1 MQIMEQI
8 RHTSESAKTSAGR
21 SSVRKT
27 LFPLIASA
35 YVLLTLISGGGTNL
49 GPQFLAT
56 AAENASEKSTFS
68 GRVVNNKGEPIKDAE
83 IRYAVNWQSTQLV
96 TRTATDGTF
105 RFEMPHPD
113 PGKLDG
119 RLNILI
125 THADYASRWRK
136 LPLENTTDIEI
147 QLDAP
152 GIISG
157 RVLNSTGEPIL
168 DAEVRIQFL
177 MSGDRTS
184 PHREDYS
191 MLDIF
196 RRMSPAETDED
207 GEFVF
212 RNLPQS
218 AVTMLYIRAP
228 GYAKAERMGVPVGA
242 KGLEIRLKHEGRI
255 QGRLSYADTG
265 APVTDATVTAS
276 AIDMIY
282 GHGRGDA
289 RADENGAFVVKNLS
303 PGLYNLYLGVGPEG
317 WTAVPKGRIL
327 VVEGQTVANVD
338 LSLIRCGV
346 ITGRVTDTNTGEPI
360 ANHNVFC
367 HDAAHPESLGKRHS
381 AATDETGVY
390 RIYAAPG
397 RALVFARA
405 PRDYEDIGEV
415 SSSVDVV
422 EGETVTV
429 DFQFAK
435 GIELVIRTLTKTGKP
450 VAGAR
455 VTEEWTVAMP
465 EGGKS
470 NEQGE
475 YTLRGHQTG
484 QLLLLKAEHVERQ
497 LHGAAE
503 VEVQP
508 GKTVEIRMERYEQVE
523 VSGRVV
529 DQNGEPIPGVSI
541 VLSQRVNQQGST
553 VGTDV
558 AVTVGTDVAVTD
570 NDGQYRGVRLM
581 VGEKY
586 IIQADPYAGGYFAA
600 YTDEFTATK
609 EMTQIADLILLPG
622 NAVKSAWEQG
632 EEHQTHQMYAQ
643 EAEVRMEALMG
654 VPAPELKVAKWLSG
668 LPVSI
673 GDLKGKTIALYFW
686 DLSDS
691 DNVLC
696 IEVLNYL
703 QKAYRKKGLV
713 CIAVCPA
720 AAEVEVAE
728 RLIKEKSLIYPV
740 ALDSRTKTIY
750 ARGETFDRYAVGW
763 GDPVILINRK
773 GEIADIAYPLNLQER
788 VQALLAD

>member
-8 RHTSESAKTSAGR
+8 RHTWGSAMTSVRR

-35 YVLLTLISGGGTNL
+35 YVLLTLTGGRGTNL
-49 GPQFLAT
+49 SPQSLAT
-56 AAENASEKSTFS
+56 AAENVTEKLTFS
-68 GRVVNNKGEPIKDAE
+68 GRVVKNKGEPIEDAE
-83 IRYAVNWQSTQLV
+83 IRYAVNWKATQLV
-96 TRTATDGTF
+96 TCTATDGTF
-105 RFEMPHPD
+105 RFEMPRPD
-113 PGKLDG
+113 PRKLDG
-119 RLNILI
+119 RFDILI
-125 THADYASRWRK
+125 THPDYASRWRK
-136 LPLENTTDIEI
+136 LPRENTTDIEI

-152 GIISG
+152 GTISG
-157 RVLNSTGEPIL
+157 RILTRSGNPIPNV
-168 DAEVRIQFL
+168 EVRIQFL
-177 MSGDRTS
+177 MDGNPMS

-191 MLDIF
+191 MLNIF
-196 RRMSPAETDED
+196 HHMPAAETDER

-218 AVTMLYIRAP
+218 SMTMLYIQAP
-228 GYAKAERMGVPVGA
+228 GYAKAERIGVPVGA
-242 KGLEIRLKHEGRI
+242 KGLEIQLKHEGRI
-255 QGRLSYADTG
+255 KGRLTYADTG

-276 AIDMIY
+276 AIDMIH

-289 RADENGAFVVKNLS
+289 RADENGAFVVKNL
-303 PGLYNLYLGVGPEG
+303 PRGLYDLNLGVGPEG

-327 VVEGQTVANVD
+327 VVEGQTVSDVN

-346 ITGRVTDTNTGEPI
+346 ITGRVTELDTGEPI

-390 RIYAAPG
+390 QIHAAPG
-397 RALVFARA
+397 QALVFARA
-405 PRDYEDIGEV
+405 PRNYEDIGEV

-435 GIELVIRTLTKTGKP
+435 GIELVIRTLTKAGKP
-450 VAGAR
+450 VAGAW

-465 EGGKS
+465 DGGKS

-475 YTLRGHQTG
+475 YTLRGHQAG

-497 LHGAAE
+497 LHGTAE
-503 VEVQP
+503 VEVPP

-529 DQNGEPIPGVSI
+529 DRNGEPIPGVSI

-558 AVTVGTDVAVTD
+558 AVTD
-570 NDGQYRGVRLM
+570 NNGRYSRVRLIL
-581 VGEKY
+581 GEKY
-586 IIQADPYAGGYFAA
+586 IIRAHPYAGGYSVAS
-600 YTDEFTATK
+600 TDEFTATK
-609 EMTQIADLILLPG
+609 EMTQIADLTLRPG

-632 EEHQTHQMYAQ
+632 KEHQTHQMYAQ

-696 IEVLNYL
+696 IEVLKYL

-713 CIAVCPA
+713 CITVCPA
-720 AAEVEVAE
+720 AAEVEVAK
-728 RLIKEKSLIYPV
+728 RLIREKSLIYPV

-763 GDPVILINRK
+763 GDPVILIDRK
-773 GEIADIAYPLNLQER
+773 GEVADIAYPLNLKNR
-788 VQALLAD
+788 VQVLLAN

>member
-1 MQIMEQI
+1 
-8 RHTSESAKTSAGR
+8 
-21 SSVRKT
+21 
-27 LFPLIASA
+27 
-35 YVLLTLISGGGTNL
+35 
-49 GPQFLAT
+49 
-56 AAENASEKSTFS
+56 
-68 GRVVNNKGEPIKDAE
+68 
-83 IRYAVNWQSTQLV
+83 
-96 TRTATDGTF
+96 
-105 RFEMPHPD
+105 
-113 PGKLDG
+113 
-119 RLNILI
+119 
-125 THADYASRWRK
+125 
-136 LPLENTTDIEI
+136 
-147 QLDAP
+147 
-152 GIISG
+152 
-157 RVLNSTGEPIL
+157 
-168 DAEVRIQFL
+168 
-177 MSGDRTS
+177 
-184 PHREDYS
+184 

-196 RRMSPAETDED
+196 HRMPPAETDED

-218 AVTMLYIRAP
+218 AMTMLYIQAP
-228 GYAKAERMGVPVGA
+228 GYAKAERIGVPVGA
-242 KGLEIRLKHEGRI
+242 KGLEIQLKREGRI

-265 APVTDATVTAS
+265 APVKNATVTAS
-276 AIDMIY
+276 AIDMFD
-282 GHGRGDA
+282 GRGDA
-289 RADENGAFVVKNLS
+289 HADENGVFVVKNLP
-303 PGLYNLYLGVGPEG
+303 PGLYNLYLGVAPEG

-327 VVEGQTVANVD
+327 VVEGQTVSNVD
-338 LSLIRCGV
+338 LNLIRCGV
-346 ITGRVTDTNTGEPI
+346 ITGRVTEPDTGEPI

-390 RIYAAPG
+390 QIHAAPG
-397 RALVFARA
+397 RALVFASA
-405 PRDYEDIGEV
+405 PPDYEDIGEV
-415 SSSVDVV
+415 SRSVDVV
-422 EGETVTV
+422 EGETVTI
-429 DFQFAK
+429 DFQFSK
-435 GIELVIRTLTKTGKP
+435 GIELVVRTLTKAGES
-450 VAGAR
+450 VAGAW

-475 YTLRGHQTG
+475 YTLRGHQAG

-497 LHGAAE
+497 LHGTAE

-508 GKTVEIRMERYEQVE
+508 GKTVEIRMGRYEQVE

-541 VLSQRVNQQGST
+541 VLSQRVNQQRST

-570 NDGQYRGVRLM
+570 NDGRYRGVRLM

-586 IIQADPYAGGYFAA
+586 IIQADPYARGYFAA

-609 EMTQIADLILLPG
+609 EMTQIADLTLRPG

-643 EAEVRMEALMG
+643 EAEVRLEALMG

-720 AAEVEVAE
+720 AAEVEVAK
-728 RLIKEKSLIYPV
+728 RLIREKSLIYPV

-763 GDPVILINRK
+763 GDPVILIDRK
-773 GEIADIAYPLNLQER
+773 G
-788 VQALLAD
+788 

>member
-1 MQIMEQI
+1 M
-8 RHTSESAKTSAGR
+8 
-21 SSVRKT
+21 
-27 LFPLIASA
+27 
-35 YVLLTLISGGGTNL
+35 
-49 GPQFLAT
+49 
-56 AAENASEKSTFS
+56 
-68 GRVVNNKGEPIKDAE
+68 
-83 IRYAVNWQSTQLV
+83 
-96 TRTATDGTF
+96 
-105 RFEMPHPD
+105 
-113 PGKLDG
+113 
-119 RLNILI
+119 
-125 THADYASRWRK
+125 
-136 LPLENTTDIEI
+136 
-147 QLDAP
+147 
-152 GIISG
+152 
-157 RVLNSTGEPIL
+157 
-168 DAEVRIQFL
+168 
-177 MSGDRTS
+177 
-184 PHREDYS
+184 HR
-191 MLDIF
+191 
-196 RRMSPAETDED
+196 
-207 GEFVF
+207 
-212 RNLPQS
+212 RN
-218 AVTMLYIRAP
+218 
-228 GYAKAERMGVPVGA
+228 
-242 KGLEIRLKHEGRI
+242 
-255 QGRLSYADTG
+255 
-265 APVTDATVTAS
+265 
-276 AIDMIY
+276 
-282 GHGRGDA
+282 
-289 RADENGAFVVKNLS
+289 
-303 PGLYNLYLGVGPEG
+303 
-317 WTAVPKGRIL
+317 
-327 VVEGQTVANVD
+327 
-338 LSLIRCGV
+338 
-346 ITGRVTDTNTGEPI
+346 
-360 ANHNVFC
+360 
-367 HDAAHPESLGKRHS
+367 
-381 AATDETGVY
+381 
-390 RIYAAPG
+390 
-397 RALVFARA
+397 
-405 PRDYEDIGEV
+405 YEDIGEV
-415 SSSVDVV
+415 SRSVDVV

-435 GIELVIRTLTKTGKP
+435 GIELVVRTLTKAGKP

-475 YTLRGHQTG
+475 YTLRGHQAG

-508 GKTVEIRMERYEQVE
+508 DKTVEIRMERYEQVE

-570 NDGQYRGVRLM
+570 NDGRYRGVRLM

-609 EMTQIADLILLPG
+609 EMTQIADLTLRPG

-643 EAEVRMEALMG
+643 EAEVRLEALMG

-720 AAEVEVAE
+720 AAEVEVAK
-728 RLIKEKSLIYPV
+728 RLIREKSLIYPV

-788 VQALLAD
+788 VQALPRGLNCRTFQFMRDHSRRACPHAR

>member
-8 RHTSESAKTSAGR
+8 RHTWGSAMTSVRR

-35 YVLLTLISGGGTNL
+35 YVLLTLTGGRGTNL
-49 GPQFLAT
+49 SPQSLAT
-56 AAENASEKSTFS
+56 AAENVTEKLTFS
-68 GRVVNNKGEPIKDAE
+68 GRVVKNKGEPIEDAE
-83 IRYAVNWQSTQLV
+83 IRYAVNWKATQLV
-96 TRTATDGTF
+96 TCTATDGTF
-105 RFEMPHPD
+105 RFEMPRPD
-113 PGKLDG
+113 PRKLDG
-119 RLNILI
+119 RFDILI
-125 THADYASRWRK
+125 THPDYASRWRK

-152 GIISG
+152 GTISRRILTRSG
-157 RVLNSTGEPIL
+157 NPIPNV
-168 DAEVRIQFL
+168 EVRIQFL
-177 MSGDRTS
+177 MDGNPMS

-191 MLDIF
+191 MLNIF
-196 RRMSPAETDED
+196 HHMPPAETDER

-218 AVTMLYIRAP
+218 SMTMLYIQAP
-228 GYAKAERMGVPVGA
+228 GYAKAERIGVPVGA
-242 KGLEIRLKHEGRI
+242 KGLEIQLKHEGRI
-255 QGRLSYADTG
+255 KGCLTYVDTG

-276 AIDMIY
+276 AIDMIH

-289 RADENGAFVVKNLS
+289 RADENGAFVVKNL
-303 PGLYNLYLGVGPEG
+303 PRGLYDLNLGVGPEG

-327 VVEGQTVANVD
+327 VVEGQTVSNVN

-346 ITGRVTDTNTGEPI
+346 ITGRVTELDTGEPI
-360 ANHNVFC
+360 ANHNVLC

-390 RIYAAPG
+390 QIHAAPG
-397 RALVFARA
+397 QALVFARA
-405 PRDYEDIGEV
+405 PRNYEDIGEV

-422 EGETVTV
+422 KGETVTV

-435 GIELVIRTLTKTGKP
+435 GIELVIRTLTKAGKP
-450 VAGAR
+450 VAGAW

-465 EGGKS
+465 DGGKS

-475 YTLRGHQTG
+475 YTLRGHQAG

-497 LHGAAE
+497 LHGTAE
-503 VEVQP
+503 VEVPP

-529 DQNGEPIPGVSI
+529 DRNGEPIPGVSI

-558 AVTVGTDVAVTD
+558 AVTD
-570 NDGQYRGVRLM
+570 NNGRYSRVRLIL
-581 VGEKY
+581 GEKY
-586 IIQADPYAGGYFAA
+586 IIRAHPYAGGYSVAS
-600 YTDEFTATK
+600 TDEFTATK
-609 EMTQIADLILLPG
+609 EMTQIADLTLRPG

-632 EEHQTHQMYAQ
+632 KEHQTHQMYAQ

-713 CIAVCPA
+713 CITVCPA
-720 AAEVEVAE
+720 AAEVEVAK
-728 RLIKEKSLIYPV
+728 RLIREKSLIYPV

-763 GDPVILINRK
+763 GDPVILIDRK
-773 GEIADIAYPLNLQER
+773 GEVADIAYPLNLKNR
-788 VQALLAD
+788 VQVLLAN